1 MKLFNSTL
9 GSMFAFLFFIPMF
22 SMLGG
27 EGSLGGASIST
38 DANGSP
44 VAPADNNVSAEE
56 VEEPLPPDE
65 KKSDDSDRV
74 EENIK
79 AEKPQEAE
87 DVRPIGCGASAPVLT
102 DDVKG
107 TDSGDQ

>member
-79 AEKPQEAE
+79 ADDTDAG
-87 DVRPIGCGASAPVLT
+87 VRPIGCGASEPTET
-102 DDVKG
+102 DNGDIKG
-107 TDSGDQ
+107 TDSSDQ